1 MNLII
6 FPHQL
11 YNVEFKE
18 YNIYIVEDTRY
29 FSDHRYHK
37 LKLAYHRAT
46 MKKYYDKIKKYKP
59 KYIEFDKVT
68 NQFYKNLKEIYIYD
82 PYDNILLKRL
92 KKLVKVNILEN
103 KQFLISVNEINEI
116 KNKIA
121 PNKKYKHDIFYKM
134 MRMKYNI
141 LVDDDKPIGGKWSF
155 DTENRL
161 KLPSQIKIPKLPKIN
176 KNEYIVEA
184 IEYIN
189 KNFKDNYGDL
199 DNFIYPIDHESSIKW
214 LKLFLK
220 ERLSLFGKYEDAVS
234 TEYDFIFHS
243 VLSPMM
249 NIGLLRDIEVLEI
262 SNDYYIKNKSKIPI
276 ASYEGFIRQLIGW
289 RQYVY
294 TLYVLEGE
302 TMRKSNLLDHKNKLN
317 DKWWTSVNMTPVDFL
332 INKIK
337 KYSYAHHIERLMYL
351 SNWLLL
357 NQIKPNEVYRIFME
371 WTIDAYDWVMV
382 PNVYGMGQSASD
394 LMMTRLYFSSS
405 NYILKM
411 SNFKNDS
418 TNWVET
424 WDAVYYAFIKKHKK
438 IISSNYATAMQAKH
452 YDNKTTEQKNK
463 IDSIANNYFKLLN
476 QK

>member
-11 YNVEFKE
+11 YNISFEE

-59 KYIEFDKVT
+59 KYIEFNKVSDK
-68 NQFYKNLKEIYIYD
+68 FYKNLKEIYIYD
-82 PYDNILLKRL
+82 PYDNILLKKL

-103 KQFLISVNEINEI
+103 KQFLISVNEINDI

-134 MRMKYNI
+134 MRIKYNI
-141 LVDDDKPIGGKWSF
+141 LVNDDKPIGGKWSF

-161 KLPSQIKIPKLPKIN
+161 KLPNQIKIPKLPKIN
-176 KNEYIVEA
+176 KNEYVVEA

-199 DNFIYPIDHESSIKW
+199 DNFIYPIDHESSKKW
-214 LKLFLK
+214 LKSFLK

-234 TEYDFIFHS
+234 TEYDFVFHS

-262 SNDYYIKNKSKIPI
+262 SNDYYLKNKSKIPI
-276 ASYEGFIRQLIGW
+276 ASYEGFIRQIIGW

-294 TLYVLEGE
+294 TLYILEGE
-302 TMRKSNLLDHKNKLN
+302 TIKKSNLLDHKNKLN

-337 KYSYAHHIERLMYL
+337 KYSYVHHIERLMYL

-438 IISSNYATAMQAKH
+438 IISSNYATARQAKH
-452 YDNKTTEQKNK
+452 YDNKTPEQKSK

>member
-11 YNVEFKE
+11 YNIEFEE
-18 YNIYIVEDTRY
+18 YNIYIVEDNRY
-29 FSDHRYHK
+29 FSDHKYHK

-46 MKKYYDKIKKYKP
+46 MKKYYEKIKKYKP
-59 KYIEFDKVT
+59 KYIELNKVT
-68 NQFYKNLKEIYIYD
+68 DQFYKNLKEIYIYD

-134 MRMKYNI
+134 MRIKYNI

-199 DNFIYPIDHESSIKW
+199 DNFIYPIDHASSIKW

-243 VLSPMM
+243 VISPMM

-262 SNDYYIKNKSKIPI
+262 SNDYYIKNKNKIPI
-276 ASYEGFIRQLIGW
+276 ASYEGFIRQVIGW

-302 TMRKSNLLDHKNKLN
+302 TMRKSNLLNHKNKLN

-337 KYSYAHHIERLMYL
+337 KYSYVHHIERLMYL